1 MSEAHGA
8 DPAGRFVVVD
18 LGGVRFGLEVDR
30 VAEVFPLPACARV
43 PHAPGWI
50 RGATVRGGRLLTL
63 VDLARFFELADA
75 ADAAGQ
81 VSASRP
87 APAVCVRLDDPELAL
102 AWVVDGVE
110 VVEERDTA
118 RSVEPRVALPDPGF
132 VLDSRLTPRF
142 DFHRLD
148 LARVL
153 AAVREGF

>member
-1 MSEAHGA
+1 MSAADGAA

-43 PHAPGWI
+43 PHAPAWV

-63 VDLARFFELADA
+63 VDLARFFELTRG
-75 ADAAGQ
+75 AGG
-81 VSASRP
+81 
-87 APAVCVRLDDPELAL
+87 PAVCVRLDDPELAL